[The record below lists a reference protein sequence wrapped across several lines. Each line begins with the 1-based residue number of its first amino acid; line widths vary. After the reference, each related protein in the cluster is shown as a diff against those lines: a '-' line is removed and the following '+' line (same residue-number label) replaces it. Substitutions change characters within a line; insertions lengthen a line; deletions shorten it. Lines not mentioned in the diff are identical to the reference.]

1 MLELVQQFERFITLI
16 VIAMLA
22 IVVALATI
30 ELGVSLARD
39 ILTPPIFFPGIDR
52 LLDIFGRVLLV
63 VIGIELLETLRS
75 FARGGVVRAEV
86 VLTVALI
93 AVARKVIVLEP
104 AHASAVTLF
113 GVASLVLSVAIAY
126 RMFVRGRPLGKHEPR
141 EEPPRDQP

>member
-1 MLELVQQFERFITLI
+1 MLGLVQKFERWITVI

-22 IVVALATI
+22 IVVALATV

-39 ILTPPIFFPGIDR
+39 IITPPIFFPGIDR

-75 FARGGVVRAEV
+75 FARRGVVRAEV

-104 AHASAVTLF
+104 AHATAVTLF
-113 GVASLVLSVAIAY
+113 GVAALILAVAVAY
-126 RMFVRGRPLGKHEPR
+126 RMFVRERWRGDDAPR
-141 EEPPRDQP
+141 EHL